1 MIFAAWCACCAMS
14 VAAQDCEISLIIAKA
29 AQKEELPSQVQE
41 ILGNRLAAAVAG
53 QGSVANSNFTP
64 FFITAKTNTLYKET
78 LSGPPVSTA
87 LTVQLTL
94 YIGDAVG
101 QKVFSTLT
109 VDAKGVGTNINRA
122 YINAFRAINGNNVK
136 IQEFIREGKEKIISW
151 YNSNYR
157 QILVKAQ
164 KSASIHEYDAA
175 LYYVTSIPECCVGYE
190 EASKLIDTYYTQYVN
205 YNCQLIMQ
213 YARSEWAKSPDA
225 EGASKAFDWLVFIE
239 PGSSCEG
246 EAKALYNEI
255 KQKVTSDWNFENRE
269 KYKDEAGL
277 KKQRIEAAR
286 AIGVAFGN
294 GQQPVTTNITWL
306 H

>member
-1 MIFAAWCACCAMS
+1 MD
-14 VAAQDCEISLIIAKA
+14 V
-29 AQKEELPSQVQE
+29 
-41 ILGNRLAAAVAG
+41 
-53 QGSVANSNFTP
+53 
-64 FFITAKTNTLYKET
+64 
-78 LSGPPVSTA
+78 
-87 LTVQLTL
+87 
-94 YIGDAVG
+94 
-101 QKVFSTLT
+101 
-109 VDAKGVGTNINRA
+109 KGVGTNINRA

-164 KSASIHEYDAA
+164 KSASMHEYDAA

-213 YARSEWAKSPDA
+213 YARSEWTKSPDA

-255 KQKVTSDWNFENRE
+255 KQKVTSDWDFENRE

>member
-1 MIFAAWCACCAMS
+1 M
-14 VAAQDCEISLIIAKA
+14 
-29 AQKEELPSQVQE
+29 
-41 ILGNRLAAAVAG
+41 
-53 QGSVANSNFTP
+53 
-64 FFITAKTNTLYKET
+64 
-78 LSGPPVSTA
+78 
-87 LTVQLTL
+87 
-94 YIGDAVG
+94 
-101 QKVFSTLT
+101 
-109 VDAKGVGTNINRA
+109 
-122 YINAFRAINGNNVK
+122 
-136 IQEFIREGKEKIISW
+136 QEFIREGKEKIISW

-164 KSASIHEYDAA
+164 KSASMHEYDAA

-225 EGASKAFDWLVFIE
+225 EGASKALDWLIFIE

-255 KQKVTSDWNFENRE
+255 KQKVTSDWDFENRE

>member
-1 MIFAAWCACCAMS
+1 M
-14 VAAQDCEISLIIAKA
+14 
-29 AQKEELPSQVQE
+29 
-41 ILGNRLAAAVAG
+41 
-53 QGSVANSNFTP
+53 
-64 FFITAKTNTLYKET
+64 
-78 LSGPPVSTA
+78 
-87 LTVQLTL
+87 
-94 YIGDAVG
+94 
-101 QKVFSTLT
+101 
-109 VDAKGVGTNINRA
+109 
-122 YINAFRAINGNNVK
+122 K

-164 KSASIHEYDAA
+164 KSASMHEYDAA
-175 LYYVTSIPECCVGYE
+175 LYYVTSIPECCAGYE

-225 EGASKAFDWLVFIE
+225 EGASKALDWLVFIE

-246 EAKALYNEI
+246 EAKALYNEV
-255 KQKVTSDWNFENRE
+255 KQKVTSDWDFENRE
-269 KYKDEAGL
+269 KYKDEVGL

>member
-1 MIFAAWCACCAMS
+1 MIFAAWCACCAIS
-14 VAAQDCEISLIIAKA
+14 VAAQDCEISLTIAKA
-29 AQKEELPSQVQE
+29 AQKEELP
-41 ILGNRLAAAVAG
+41 
-53 QGSVANSNFTP
+53 
-64 FFITAKTNTLYKET
+64 
-78 LSGPPVSTA
+78 A

-164 KSASIHEYDAA
+164 KSASMHEYDAA

-255 KQKVTSDWNFENRE
+255 KQKVTSDWDFENRE